1 MTSAPVSNNKGQV
14 FEQMACRYL
23 QQQGLELVESNYRS
37 RKGEIDLIMLDDHC
51 LVFVEVRYRA
61 TNRYGSGAETVNR
74 RKQERLIAT
83 ANHYLQ
89 GKHHGA
95 TQAARF
101 DVISIGP
108 QQGTDQGTDS
118 MLWIKNAFQA

>member
-1 MTSAPVSNNKGQV
+1 MMKHRDVGILGEKLARDFLGKNG
-14 FEQMACRYL
+14 YHI
-23 QQQGLELVESNYRS
+23 LETNYHCPE
-37 RKGEIDLIMLDDHC
+37 GEIDIIACQEDT